1 MASDLQLTPEQ
12 KREQL
17 ATLEAEAARIE
28 SQKARLREEL
38 AGGVEGQHGK
48 AASDAELFSQM
59 SGQEKGELARSNPER
74 FSQLADAYRAAGE
87 RKLFRRT
94 LVP

>member
-12 KREQL
+12 KRKQL
-17 ATLEAEAARIE
+17 ATLEAEA
-28 SQKARLREEL
+28 QRLREEL
-38 AGGVEGQHGK
+38 AGGIEEQHKG

-59 SGQEKGELARSNPER
+59 SSAEKGQLASENPER

-87 RKLFRRT
+87 KKLFGRT